1 LRFRPIRPEQG
12 QGQRGQAC
20 AARPLKREIQQLT
33 GKPIPSPKTAPSAG
47 TQAPPRIAALVVA
60 AGRGQRFGSELPKQY
75 VPLAGPCAFHR
86 SVRAFLDVPRIG
98 LVCPVIHPDDTAL
111 CAESLSGLH
120 DPRLLA
126 PVPGGATRGRS
137 VRQGLESL
145 VTHAP
150 DLVLIHDAAR
160 PFVSA
165 EVIGDVCDA
174 LADTEGA
181 CAALPVVDA
190 LWMAADGLAVAP
202 VPRDGLWRAQTPQ
215 GFRFDRI
222 LAAHRAGD
230 GGAADD
236 VAVARAFGIAVRL
249 VPGSERNYKITLP
262 SDLERALNDVAAMR
276 VGERTSE
283 GRK

>member
-1 LRFRPIRPEQG
+1 MTGQPELS
-12 QGQRGQAC
+12 RH
-20 AARPLKREIQQLT
+20 R
-33 GKPIPSPKTAPSAG
+33 APGVGPAVR
-47 TQAPPRIAALVVA
+47 PRICAIIVA
-60 AGRGQRFGSELPKQY
+60 AGRGQRFGSERPKQY
-75 VPLAGPCAFHR
+75 VPLDGPCALHR
-86 SVRAFLDVPRIG
+86 AVRAFLDVPRIG
-98 LVCPVIHPDDTAL
+98 LVCPVIHPDDAAL
-111 CAESLSGLH
+111 YAEAVAGLA

-126 PVPGGATRGRS
+126 PVAGGASRGHS
-137 VRQGLESL
+137 VRLGLESL
-145 VTHAP
+145 VAQAP

-165 EVIGDVCDA
+165 RIIEDVCDA
-174 LADTEGA
+174 LADAEGA

-190 LWMAADGLAVAP
+190 LWKAADGLAAAP

-262 SDLERALNDVAAMR
+262 SDLERALHDIAALR
-276 VGERTSE
+276 GEGVIPE
-283 GRK
+283 